1 MECLIKA
8 YIRVILA
15 CRGCL
20 YGQLGSDFVND
31 EAYPVLS
38 ISLMTAMTDGCA
50 IIAPDHQL
58 YPAVLYETYQEDP

>member
-1 MECLIKA
+1 MECRIKA

-20 YGQLGSDFVND
+20 FGQLGSDLVND

-38 ISLMTAMTDGCA
+38 ISLMTAMTDGWA
-50 IIAPDHQL
+50 IIAPDYQL
-58 YPAVLYETYQEDP
+58 GAAIL